1 MNSII
6 RKTASAILALCLILA
21 CLPVF
26 AQESA
31 LDGFFIDDSYY
42 DGSKSSSGDGW
53 FYYPDPGV
61 LLIKGLRDAQIRIC
75 SPQISL
81 LSAEENRLRSL
92 MGPEEGILS
101 VTAAKGSLLAIA
113 PEEENSPLLQNGK
126 TAVTADRL
134 QLNLLEDSRIEILGG
149 NRTSAASSW
158 GGDGILA
165 DSIYAAG
172 PEEGS
177 AVLKIRGG
185 QGLSCSGSAAARRP
199 SALAASSSDPSFS
212 VSGCI
217 LLQLSAGD
225 SSAPC
230 LAGSPYLA
238 YDKELFTYSESKGS
252 WAIPWE
258 IRLVPENAA
267 GEDAPQNSV
276 PRSVSLS
283 PARTDLAV
291 KKTLLLKAE
300 AEGGSLAALGTL
312 TWTSS
317 EPSVAS
323 VDQKG
328 LVTART
334 PGTAV
339 ITVQSSTG
347 LKAMSFITVK
357 EAIASLKLSP
367 TSLVLA
373 AGESEGAVQIAAAD
387 KTGSAETDLQVAFDS
402 DYIRSAW
409 IDGGERLIVEPGDTA
424 VSRTYVT
431 VTDRISRRSVRLS
444 VKIGNAA
451 DTVSTTMKT
460 TDLCLVIGRSS
471 VLKAAAACTSKA
483 KPVKNSVEWQSL
495 DTAIASVSAKGR
507 VTGIAAGET
516 TVTASVPSGFGHGS
530 LDFSIKV
537 VPALKKAA
545 FYSPEGK
552 RLTSIN
558 VKAGES
564 LDLTRFLTEESL
576 VWGPGAEGFTDYEI
590 SYSTTAKPS
599 ILTISSDGMVFCEGK
614 GSGKVKLTVICGK
627 QKKTTTLTVKVTE

>member
-6 RKTASAILALCLILA
+6 RKTASAFLALCLILA

-26 AQESA
+26 AQEPVP
-31 LDGFFIDDSYY
+31 DGFFIDDNYY

-92 MGPEEGILS
+92 TGPEEGILS
-101 VTAAKGSLLAIA
+101 VTAAKGSLLAIV
-113 PEEENSPLLQNGK
+113 PEEEVSPLSQNGK

-165 DSIYAAG
+165 DTICAAG
-172 PEEGS
+172 PDEGS
-177 AVLKIRGG
+177 AILKIRGG
-185 QGLSCSGSAAARRP
+185 QGLSGSGSAAARRP

-225 SSAPC
+225 VSAPC

-238 YDKELFTYSESKGS
+238 YDEELFTYSESKGS

-267 GEDAPQNSV
+267 GEDAPLNSV
-276 PRSVSLS
+276 SRSVSLS

-339 ITVQSSTG
+339 ITVQSSSG
-347 LKAMSFITVK
+347 LKAVSVITVK
-357 EAIASLKLSP
+357 TSVTSLRLSP
-367 TSLVLA
+367 SSLVLA
-373 AGESEGAVQIAAAD
+373 AGESEGEVQIAAAD
-387 KTGSAETDLQVAFDS
+387 KTGSAETDLQVSFDS

-409 IDGGERLIVEPGDTA
+409 IDEGERLIVEPGDTA

-471 VLKAAAACTSKA
+471 ALKAAAACTSKV

-495 DTAIASVSAKGR
+495 DSEIASVSTKGR

-530 LDFSIKV
+530 LDFSVKV

-576 VWGPGAEGFTDYEI
+576 VWGPGAEDFTDYEI

-599 ILTISSDGMVFCEGK
+599 ILTVSSDGMVFCEGK

-627 QKKTTTLTVKVTE
+627 QKKTTTLTVKVTV